1 MEQDLTPRGGPAL
14 GMYGCDREMF
24 ERVWQRVMPEERP
37 GCPVTAG
44 TPVHSPAQTPGVC
57 AAADQTPGVRTAAD
71 QPPVCG
77 ADTAPACGADQDT
90 PAVSPTAQVE
100 GPQTVPTDTPSP
112 EPPAAPVP
120 PAPTPEPPV
129 PAAPEEAERPPE
141 PRESQGP
148 AGDDFPR
155 PDAVPCLGSGS
166 ASHGGQLQEDILAA
180 LEGWQLYRHLAR
192 KVTGGASRT
201 LSALASEKHKQA
213 RRLAAA
219 HFLISG
225 VRYWPTDKLE
235 TPRFGSWLGT
245 LRRRFAAEQQL
256 DSRWRA
262 ASIDTEDACLAVL
275 YGELAEE
282 CAAHAGV
289 LRTLLEQAL

>member
-14 GMYGCDREMF
+14 GMYACDQELF
-24 ERVWQRVMPEERP
+24 ERVWQRVMPEDRP
-37 GCPVTAG
+37 DCPIIAD
-44 TPVHSPAQTPGVC
+44 TPVHTPAPAPGEC
-57 AAADQTPGVRTAAD
+57 TAAV
-71 QPPVCG
+71 P
-77 ADTAPACGADQDT
+77 APACGMDATAHSPAAAPPPQAEEPPMAPADT
-90 PAVSPTAQVE
+90 PV
-100 GPQTVPTDTPSP
+100 P
-112 EPPAAPVP
+112 EPSA
-120 PAPTPEPPV
+120 PAPT
-129 PAAPEEAERPPE
+129 APDGSERTLE
-141 PRESQGP
+141 RLESQGP

-155 PDAVPCLGSGS
+155 PDAVPCLGSAS
-166 ASHGGQLQEDILAA
+166 ASHGSQLQEDVLAA

-192 KVTGGASRT
+192 KVTGSASRT

-213 RRLAAA
+213 RKLAAA

-225 VRYWPTDKLE
+225 VRYWPTDKLD

-262 ASIDTEDACLAVL
+262 ASLDTEDPCLAVL
-275 YGELAEE
+275 YGELAED

-289 LRTLLEQAL
+289 LRSLLEQAL